1 MRAEKMVI
9 DRDRLYNLY
18 WSRFE
23 SDWWDFETRRGNVI
37 SSRLDALTRLLLA
50 AKLGSTIDV
59 RRVHSAYVSWI
70 KTNTPYESLEEE
82 LKDFVRFG
90 MHYEELLGRSKG
102 VLTEFGSRIGIWDTS
117 TVFPLAIYLAAEGG
131 MTNIELRECL
141 AHVESLIVRRSVC
154 GLVTKE
160 YNKYFTE
167 IIMKLRKSGVSVQS
181 LVSILIAGDSE
192 TRRFPNDEEFASA
205 WKSKPFYDR
214 LTSSQ
219 ITSILNRLEMETR
232 SSRAEEVPIPFV
244 SVEHIMPQQWTDN
257 YPLCG
262 MNVPKEMNA
271 EWYFNISEDKKALY
285 EQLKPHILKR
295 RSIIHNIGNLTAV
308 THPLNSAMK
317 NAGFADKK
325 ACFRESVLALN
336 RYFDSIPEWG
346 EQAINERADKLFVS
360 ACKLWPAPVKGM

>member
-1 MRAEKMVI
+1 
-9 DRDRLYNLY
+9 
-18 WSRFE
+18 
-23 SDWWDFETRRGNVI
+23 
-37 SSRLDALTRLLLA
+37 
-50 AKLGSTIDV
+50 
-59 RRVHSAYVSWI
+59 
-70 KTNTPYESLEEE
+70 
-82 LKDFVRFG
+82 
-90 MHYEELLGRSKG
+90 
-102 VLTEFGSRIGIWDTS
+102 
-117 TVFPLAIYLAAEGG
+117 
-131 MTNIELRECL
+131 
-141 AHVESLIVRRSVC
+141 
-154 GLVTKE
+154 
-160 YNKYFTE
+160 
-167 IIMKLRKSGVSVQS
+167 MKLRKSGVSVQS

-205 WKSKPFYDR
+205 WKSKPIYER

-219 ITSILNRLEMETR
+219 IISILNRLEMESR
-232 SSRAEEVPIPFV
+232 SSRAEDVPIPLV

-262 MNVPKEMNA
+262 MNVPKEMNV
-271 EWYFNISEDKKALY
+271 EWDFNISDEKKALY

-336 RYFDSIPEWG
+336 RYFDSIPEWD

-360 ACKLWPAPVKGM
+360 ACKLWPAPQ